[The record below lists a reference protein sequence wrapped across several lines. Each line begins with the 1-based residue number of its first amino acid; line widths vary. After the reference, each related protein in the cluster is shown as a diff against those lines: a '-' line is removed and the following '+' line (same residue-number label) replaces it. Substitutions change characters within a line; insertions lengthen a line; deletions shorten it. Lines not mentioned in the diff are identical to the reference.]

1 MLAEGQLAVYNILKR
16 DNMASRQSI
25 ADNLGINPSAVQK
38 HIDSLK
44 KSGYIQR
51 VGTFK
56 GHWEILK

>member
-1 MLAEGQLAVYNILKR
+1 
-16 DNMASRQSI
+16 MASRQSI
-25 ADNLGINPSAVQK
+25 ADNLGINPSGVQK
-38 HIDSLK
+38 HIESLN